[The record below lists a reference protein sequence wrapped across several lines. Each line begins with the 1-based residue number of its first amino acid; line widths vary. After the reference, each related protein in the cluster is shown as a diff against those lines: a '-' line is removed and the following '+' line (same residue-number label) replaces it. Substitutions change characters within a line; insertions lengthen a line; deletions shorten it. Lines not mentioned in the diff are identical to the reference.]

1 MMNVLAQPPQAKV
14 IGSRALSSSV
24 SGKAGFGMNE
34 AVRLSGRPRSKSQGI
49 SSSGLYT
56 SPSSPG
62 RNVVSRDS
70 LYSRSV
76 SSNYVPSQPGNL
88 TTRLPTDVH
97 NYISTAL
104 RSHHYIES
112 GEDCITQ
119 KAQVSSSTPSTDRAD
134 HQRQTPH
141 RTERKSSGGIDSA
154 QASSFPERPTT
165 PSALPRPS
173 FRFSNSGNSS
183 RPVTPARSRSS
194 TGSYA
199 RPTSRQ
205 GEWID
210 LSRSAQSPIAGGRS
224 VSGPLHKST
233 NIPPVPAMPSQQEI
247 HEKEA
252 FWAAYARSSLHTP
265 PPTSWGTKAGPAS
278 PHAASRSVSTP
289 TPQQRSSQRASS
301 RQASYTSGALL
312 GRS

>member
-104 RSHHYIES
+104 RSHRYIES

-154 QASSFPERPTT
+154 QASSVPDRPTT

-173 FRFSNSGNSS
+173 FRFSERTSS
-183 RPVTPARSRSS
+183 QVYQHPASAGDAESARGPRERGILGGIRS
-194 TGSYA
+194 
-199 RPTSRQ
+199 
-205 GEWID
+205 I
-210 LSRSAQSPIAGGRS
+210 
-224 VSGPLHKST
+224 KST
-233 NIPPVPAMPSQQEI
+233 YTATYIMGHEGRTRQPP
-247 HEKEA
+247 
-252 FWAAYARSSLHTP
+252 RSLAI
-265 PPTSWGTKAGPAS
+265 GFD
-278 PHAASRSVSTP
+278 
-289 TPQQRSSQRASS
+289 
-301 RQASYTSGALL
+301 SYTSAAFISEGELTTSEL
-312 GRS
+312 HQRSTAGQKPTSAFQLQRPVRTSLETNIQDVNAK